1 MAVKLVNRA
10 LATNWHI
17 LSKEPQRTL
26 LTLAAA
32 YFLWL
37 LPQFLY
43 SQIEAIALK
52 TTGYTQK
59 QRISQ
64 GLGGSNAIS

>member
-1 MAVKLVNRA
+1 VKLINRA

-17 LSKEPQRTL
+17 LLKEPRPML

-37 LPQFLY
+37 LPQSLY
-43 SQIEAIALK
+43 SSIEAVALK
-52 TTGYTQK
+52 RTGASQK
-59 QRISQ
+59 RRILQ
-64 GLGGSNAIS
+64 DQLLEHQEG